1 MEIKADNSYIS
12 SMKKLMVV
20 ITVRNSFYLTT
31 VLRVSENAEYL
42 KTVELL
48 TPYCKILLYLISQLI
63 RIICVHI

>member
-12 SMKKLMVV
+12 NMKKLMLV

-42 KTVELL
+42 KTGACF
-48 TPYCKILLYLISQLI
+48 TILQNTDIFNFPTD
-63 RIICVHI
+63 